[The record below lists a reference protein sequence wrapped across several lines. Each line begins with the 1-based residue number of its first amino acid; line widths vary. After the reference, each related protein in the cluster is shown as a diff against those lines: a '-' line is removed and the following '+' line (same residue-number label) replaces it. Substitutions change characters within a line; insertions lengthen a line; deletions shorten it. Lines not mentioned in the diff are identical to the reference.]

1 MSHSFLKKVSLICL
15 TIPFMFGIFSIV
27 PTLTYANQP
36 RQSSS
41 SSSSSVAKSNAK
53 ITAKI
58 QKISPD
64 EHTITLAKT
73 STSPEVVLTV
83 TPEQMDVARV
93 GVAHPQTQFEIVIDP
108 HNNVVSI
115 EQVKSKS
122 DGSLVKELETI
133 AFIALTGT
141 LIYGYVRLSNARETT
156 TKR

>member
-1 MSHSFLKKVSLICL
+1 
-15 TIPFMFGIFSIV
+15 MFGVFSIG
-27 PTLTYANQP
+27 PTLTYADQP
-36 RQSSS
+36 LQ

-58 QKISPD
+58 QRISPD

-108 HNNVVSI
+108 NNKVVSI
-115 EQVKSKS
+115 NQIKSKS
-122 DGSLVKELETI
+122 DGALLRGLETI

-141 LIYGYVRLSNARETT
+141 LIYGYVRLSNTRDARTT
-156 TKR
+156 R

>member
-15 TIPFMFGIFSIV
+15 TIPFMFGVFSIV
-27 PTLTYANQP
+27 PNLTYADQP
-36 RQSSS
+36 QQSSS
-41 SSSSSVAKSNAK
+41 VPQSNAK

-58 QKISPD
+58 QSISPD

-73 STSPEVVLTV
+73 STSPEVLLTV
-83 TPEQMDVARV
+83 TPDQMDVARV
-93 GVAHPQTQFEIVIDP
+93 GVAHPETQFEIVIDP

-115 EQVKSKS
+115 NQIKSKS
-122 DGSLVKELETI
+122 DGALLRSLETI

-141 LIYGYVRLSNARETT
+141 LIYGYVRLSNTHDAM